1 MKEDNERFNKIKK
14 IALKLHLLA
23 RKLCVEEKNEVIEK
37 GKIGVYKYVEELED
51 LMSMSI
57 K

>member
-1 MKEDNERFNKIKK
+1 MNKDNERFNKIKK

-23 RKLCVEEKNEVIEK
+23 RKLCVEENEEIIEK

-51 LMSMSI
+51 IMSMSI